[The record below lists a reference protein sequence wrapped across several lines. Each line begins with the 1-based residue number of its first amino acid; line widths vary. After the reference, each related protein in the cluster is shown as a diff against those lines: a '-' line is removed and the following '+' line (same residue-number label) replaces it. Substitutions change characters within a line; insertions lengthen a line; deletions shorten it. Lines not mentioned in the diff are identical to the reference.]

1 MSTVEGF
8 ALRLSIT
15 ARAQLII
22 HLLLLERNAH
32 TVGGQIEPQ
41 AAGLRM
47 QLDDD
52 AILIVLEIGDRAA
65 LNDSHASRDR

>member
-1 MSTVEGF
+1 
-8 ALRLSIT
+8 
-15 ARAQLII
+15 
-22 HLLLLERNAH
+22 
-32 TVGGQIEPQ
+32 
-41 AAGLRM
+41 M